1 VDKNYWRHR
10 LETMIATLQSISP
23 SEFFDE
29 QTLHYHGVEV
39 EIDDLTRA
47 FELDRRR
54 LESVLATNPV
64 ARACW
69 LPLDPNEVARMDVM
83 EVYWRLR
90 ENYADERFIDGALE
104 DPFETGALAAALLRI
119 RDGLDELTVRSD

>member
-1 VDKNYWRHR
+1 MDKNYWRHR
-10 LETMIATLQSISP
+10 LGTMIATLQSISP

-29 QTLHYHGVEV
+29 KTLHYHSVEV

-54 LESVLATNPV
+54 LEPVLATNPV

-69 LPLDPNEVARMDVM
+69 LPLDPDEVARMDVM